1 MALSWAN
8 HDDARLLASAQ
19 RDQRRAKRVL
29 SLCDYSGVMVEPWL
43 RAGYEATI
51 VDLQHEER
59 FRRVGHNLYRVGAD
73 VREWKPLA
81 LQYHIVFAFPPCTDL
96 AVSGARWYRDKGLR
110 GLIDALEVV
119 EACRVICEESGA
131 PYMIENPVG
140 QLSTYWRKPDHAFD
154 PLDFGAYV
162 LAGEQYTKRTH
173 LWTGG
178 GFVMPK
184 KRPLP
189 KSDEP
194 NPILHAPPGP
204 ERANFRSLTP
214 RGFAQAV
221 FEANDPIVCGAI
233 RETEANDG

>member
-1 MALSWAN
+1 MT
-8 HDDARLLASAQ
+8 DEARVPAGQ
-19 RDQRRAKRVL
+19 IRIL
-29 SLCDYSGVMVEPWL
+29 SLCDLSGVMVEPWL
-43 RAGYEATI
+43 AAGYDATI
-51 VDLQHEER
+51 VDLQHPTGVTE
-59 FRRVGHNLYRVGAD
+59 YRPNDGWGLLAKVGAD
-73 VREWKPLA
+73 VRMWPKSTNHRHGEIITA
-81 LQYHIVFAFPPCTDL
+81 GYHMVFAFPPCTDL
-96 AVSGARWYRDKGLR
+96 AISGARWYRDKGLR
-110 GLIDALEVV
+110 ALIDALELV
-119 EACRVICEESGA
+119 EACRLVCEASGA

-178 GFVMPK
+178 GFVMPA

-189 KSDEP
+189 ESDEP
-194 NPILHAPPGP
+194 NPIHFAPPGP

-221 FEANDPIVCGAI
+221 FEANEPVVKRRVIPSEGVA
-233 RETEANDG
+233 